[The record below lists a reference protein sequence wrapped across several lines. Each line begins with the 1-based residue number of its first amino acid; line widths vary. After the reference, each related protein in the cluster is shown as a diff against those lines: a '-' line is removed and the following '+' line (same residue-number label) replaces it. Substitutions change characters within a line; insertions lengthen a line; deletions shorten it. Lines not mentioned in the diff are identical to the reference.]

1 MLHWSPQVHR
11 MCLPVHSNLRSTLNS
26 TIHQPRLNVL
36 TPTIIFPY
44 ASETVNSLVT
54 RAGFM
59 SINLPP
65 VNFEM
70 LYAQRMQAQAQQNQQ
85 QEENK

>member
-1 MLHWSPQVHR
+1 MINLPEAAQVDH
-11 MCLPVHSNLRSTLNS
+11 V
-26 TIHQPRLNVL
+26 LNVL